1 MERNSKS
8 RWKRLKP
15 RRPKQRK
22 QLLKDSQL
30 RRRIRLVS
38 QLLRPKKMPRL
49 TKKSPMA
56 MSKLSKTKRLKL
68 MKLRPTSKSLLS
80 LKMKRA
86 SP

>member
-80 LKMKRA
+80 PKMKRA